1 MIKTTIESSKSLYLL
16 LLARVVLI
24 GESRRSRKRKTP
36 GGEGAE
42 AIVQR
47 GNSPPRSRRRHRQ

>member
-1 MIKTTIESSKSLYLL
+1 MIKTTIESSKSLYL

-47 GNSPPRSRRRHRQ
+47 GNSRPRRRRHRQ